1 MSESSFFTY
10 KGHPLVR
17 SGNTIYYGKMSD
29 EFVIVMQIMASEKK
43 QDIDVATRVIVQLW
57 STDES
62 VPFQERIQKTSEKTN
77 LYDAL
82 DIASVWLER
91 ALKQG

>member
-29 EFVIVMQIMASEKK
+29 EFVIVMQIMGSEKK
-43 QDIDVATRVIVQLW
+43 QNTDVATRVIVQLW

-62 VPFQERIQKTSEKTN
+62 VPFQERIQKTSEKSS

-82 DIASVWLER
+82 DIASIWLER